1 MSGKSNLRQFQ
12 NIVNGDMSQ
21 ATVTSAVTCIQWLDN
36 IGIQLTWTGAAVGT
50 FAVEVSADYAQDI
63 EGNVQV
69 AGNWTALSLSPAP
82 VAAGVANTIYVD
94 INGISAP
101 WIRIKYTK
109 TSSTGT
115 LQGYI
120 TGKSV

>member
-1 MSGKSNLRQFQ
+1 MSRKNNLLKFQ
-12 NIVNGDMSQ
+12 NITNGDMSQ

-50 FAVEVSADYAQDI
+50 FAVEVSIDHAQDS
-63 EGNVQV
+63 EGNVTV

-82 VAAGVANTIYVD
+82 AASGTGSTIYID
-94 INGISAP
+94 INQTSAP
-101 WIRIKYTK
+101 YMRVKYTK

-115 LQGYI
+115 LQGYV
-120 TGKSV
+120 TGKML